1 MKKFIII
8 TIVLILL
15 VSLAVGI
22 SQMVQNPEAYDTN
35 INSIMRN
42 CNVSQE
48 QASEIWAIL
57 KECGIEKINSIKR
70 DELLDG
76 AYAETDIGYR
86 INGTEPVLY
95 LTDTGTVHLVRYAGK
110 TLYDSEK

>member
-8 TIVLILL
+8 AIVLLL
-15 VSLAVGI
+15 LGSLIFGI
-22 SQMVQNPEAYDTN
+22 SKIAENPEAYDTN
-35 INSIMRN
+35 ISSIMRN

-57 KECGIEKINSIKR
+57 KECGIEKIHSIER

-76 AYAETDIGYR
+76 AYADTDIGYR

-95 LTDTGTVHLVRYAGK
+95 LNDTGSVHLVRYAGK
-110 TLYDSEK
+110 ALYNSEK